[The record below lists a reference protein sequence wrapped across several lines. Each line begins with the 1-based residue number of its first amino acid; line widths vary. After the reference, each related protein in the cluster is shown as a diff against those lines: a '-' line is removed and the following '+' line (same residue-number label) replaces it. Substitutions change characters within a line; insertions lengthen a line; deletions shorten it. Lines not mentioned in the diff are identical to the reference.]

1 MTIVTEDDPEISF
14 GVGGEDDD
22 LLPSPSAPP
31 VTTSSMPDDR
41 SSLDA
46 MPTAIATT
54 AVATMVPNIEAA
66 RVPSFV
72 SRSLADGRTGNMER
86 TTNPT
91 DGSLSVKVTT
101 TTHQPNGYREMTTEY
116 FHIPSHMATTVSM
129 AMDVAG
135 QPPSSLYRTNVQHQI
150 LPPSSGAVVGP
161 PTPASAY
168 PITTPGQ
175 SMANDIAHQ
184 LASSTEGTNSAP
196 TSTPAESVNTV
207 CRNVFG
213 VILVIGIIGAGIGA
227 VARGSSDSSQTSVH
241 ILGLH
246 HIHEEVF
253 GPFFKI
259 KPTYGL
265 HQNKPNFDQTTAL
278 GMSKRSI

>member
-1 MTIVTEDDPEISF
+1 MEKIIVHF
-14 GVGGEDDD
+14 HLVHH
-22 LLPSPSAPP
+22 LLPHR
-31 VTTSSMPDDR
+31 SSIIPDNR
-41 SSLDA
+41 PSLDA
-46 MPTAIATT
+46 MPTATATA
-54 AVATMVPNIEAA
+54 AVIQAA

-72 SRSLADGRTGNMER
+72 SRPLADGRTGNIKR
-86 TTNPT
+86 TTNST
-91 DGSLSVKVTT
+91 DGSLSVKVTST
-101 TTHQPNGYREMTTEY
+101 TYQPNGYREMTTEY
-116 FHIPSHMATTVSM
+116 FHIPSHMAATVSM
-129 AMDVAG
+129 AMDAVG
-135 QPPSSLYRTNVQHQI
+135 EPPSSVYRTNIQHQI
-150 LPPSSGAVVGP
+150 LPPSSGAVISP
-161 PTPASAY
+161 PTLASAY

-175 SMANDIAHQ
+175 SRANDSAHQ

-265 HQNKPNFDQTTAL
+265 HQNKPNFDQPTAL
-278 GMSKRSI
+278 GMSNEAYLGMFDTWNELY